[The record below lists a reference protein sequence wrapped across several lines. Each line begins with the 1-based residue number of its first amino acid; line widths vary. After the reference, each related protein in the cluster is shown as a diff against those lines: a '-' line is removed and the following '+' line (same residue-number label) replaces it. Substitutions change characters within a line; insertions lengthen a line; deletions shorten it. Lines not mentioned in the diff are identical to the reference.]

1 MERGA
6 GRRASREGGRLW
18 MRLLALV
25 GVLLLGSYTCELCS
39 DRLSHFRPDAGD
51 TLDPVGR
58 SRELVK
64 RGDVVPLQNNPGLQ
78 GQTQTWNGTF
88 TNSPGVTGHLPR
100 LLPSGC
106 GAASPAQMASSA
118 GDSFLGELFHRCG
131 MIPDVEQADG
141 AAPPPNEGIPRCR
154 LLHPQGVECSPK
166 PLQRGIR
173 THPSYCPDRTKPAC
187 RSTQVTATID
197 PTLVGPWGA
206 CCLNRRFLLPD
217 RKPYA
222 RRYAVWACGPQ
233 RQGETARETVNAQR
247 EAAAPPLSSQ
257 V

>member
-1 MERGA
+1 
-6 GRRASREGGRLW
+6 

-64 RGDVVPLQNNPGLQ
+64 RGDVVPLQNSPGLQ

-106 GAASPAQMASSA
+106 RAASPAQMASSA
-118 GDSFLGELFHRCG
+118 GDTFLGDLFHRCG

-141 AAPPPNEGIPRCR
+141 AAPPPSEGAPGSPGNHPAFVLRHSRADVNGEPVGLREERNALALR
-154 LLHPQGVECSPK
+154 LLHLDLAQFGDDLLRAE
-166 PLQRGIR
+166 PLLRYRGLLGSRSILLINLVQF
-173 THPSYCPDRTKPAC
+173 HPV
-187 RSTQVTATID
+187 RS
-197 PTLVGPWGA
+197 
-206 CCLNRRFLLPD
+206 RRLL
-217 RKPYA
+217 R
-222 RRYAVWACGPQ
+222 GM
-233 RQGETARETVNAQR
+233 
-247 EAAAPPLSSQ
+247 
-257 V
+257 